1 MTQPAERFVAALA
14 AKDTSTIEA
23 LFAPETLFRGM
34 TPGRFWEATTPP
46 EIVRDVLY
54 QWFEPQDVIE
64 RVESVSTG
72 RAGARDRVDYV
83 FRVRTPDGLYDVEQR
98 AYVDVGD
105 DGRITRMHVMCSG
118 FQPVAEQ
125 A

>member
-1 MTQPAERFVAALA
+1 MGERYVAALA
-14 AKDTSTIEA
+14 AKDTAAIEA

-34 TPGRFWEATTPP
+34 TPGRFWEATTPR
-46 EIVRDVLY
+46 EIVQDVLY

-64 RVESVSTG
+64 GVESVSSG

-83 FRVRTPDGLYDVEQR
+83 FRVRTPDGLHAVEQR
-98 AYVDVGD
+98 AYLDVGD

-118 FQPVAEQ
+118 FQRLDS
-125 A
+125 